1 MKLDMSML
9 VGVGVVAAVVL
20 VALLI
25 VLLVM
30 KSWIKV
36 ARADEALVVSGK
48 KQSDNESN
56 VAVIVN
62 GKAIV
67 NPVTQRSEIISLRS
81 RQVSLTTEAQS
92 LDNITLNVDAVAI
105 VKISSQKDL
114 VRKAAE
120 RFASQDNAIEHFTT
134 EQLEGALRGVIAKLS
149 VSELMRERQRFSQE
163 ILDDISPELEKQGLI
178 LDSFQIKG
186 ITDNNGY
193 IKSLGV
199 PQIQAKRQEAE
210 ISETNAQ
217 RAIVKRQT
225 ATEEENLVE
234 QTILKEN
241 QQKSNATVGR
251 SRAQAEQAEA
261 LAKATA
267 EQEVLEQ
274 QAQNKQSQLDAD
286 VRRVAEAERYR
297 REQEAQAS
305 KFEKVEAANAE
316 REIAKAE
323 AEATR
328 LRAEAEAESL
338 RLRGEA
344 KADAIRAEA
353 EALEQNREA
362 LLAQKALEILPEV
375 MSNFAQGYSAINGLT
390 IIGGGEDGASSHM
403 AGEQSRA
410 LATSFKTIKEATG
423 IDLGNI
429 IQSSVSG
436 RAFGNA
442 VSETTDSSTVKKSV
456 PETLVQKNTESED
469 N

>member
-1 MKLDMSML
+1 MNM
-9 VGVGVVAAVVL
+9 GTWIGIAIVAGIAL
-20 VALLI
+20 VAFLI
-25 VLLVM
+25 VALVL

-36 ARADEALVVSGK
+36 ARADEALVISGK
-48 KQSDNESN
+48 KQSSGDSHSN

-62 GKAIV
+62 GKAVV

-92 LDNITLNVDAVAI
+92 IDNITLKVDAVAL
-105 VKISSQKDL
+105 VKIGSNPTL
-114 VRKAAE
+114 VRNAAE
-120 RFASQDNAIEHFTT
+120 RFASQDNAVEVFTT

-163 ILDDISPELEKQGLI
+163 IMDNISKELEEQGLI

-186 ITDNNGY
+186 ITDDNGY
-193 IKSLGV
+193 IHSLGV
-199 PQIQAKRQEAE
+199 PQIQAKRQEAA

-217 RAIVKRQT
+217 RAIIKRRT

-234 QTILKEN
+234 QTVLKEN
-241 QQKSNATVGR
+241 IEKSNATVGR
-251 SRAQAEQAEA
+251 SRAEAEQAEA
-261 LAKATA
+261 LARAVA
-267 EQEVLEQ
+267 EQEVLRQE
-274 QAQNKQSQLDAD
+274 AENKQSRLDAD

-297 REQEAQAS
+297 REQEAEAA
-305 KFEKVEAANAE
+305 KYEKVQAASAE
-316 REIAKAE
+316 REIAEQE
-323 AEATR
+323 AEGTR
-328 LRAEAEAESL
+328 LRAEAEAESI
-338 RLRGEA
+338 RLTGEA
-344 KADAIRAEA
+344 KAAAIRAEA

-375 MSNFAQGYSAINGLT
+375 MSNFANGYSAISGLT

-410 LATSFKTIKEATG
+410 LSTSFETIKAATG
-423 IDLGNI
+423 IDLGGI

-442 VSETTDSSTVKKSV
+442 VSENTDSNSSRKVVS
-456 PETLVQKNTESED
+456 ETLINNDDES
-469 N
+469 

>member
-1 MKLDMSML
+1 MGLDFSML
-9 VGVGVVAAVVL
+9 VGVGVVAAVLL

-48 KQSDNESN
+48 KQGADSN

-92 LDNITLNVDAVAI
+92 VDNITLRVDAVAL
-105 VKISSQKDL
+105 VKISSAPEL

-120 RFASQDNAIEHFTT
+120 RFASQDEAVEVFTT

-163 ILDDISPELEKQGLI
+163 ILNNISEELEEQGLI

-186 ITDNNGY
+186 ITDDNGY
-193 IKSLGV
+193 IRSLGV

-241 QQKSNATVGR
+241 IQKSNATVGR

-261 LAKATA
+261 LARATA

-297 REQEAQAS
+297 REQEAQAA

-328 LRAEAEAESL
+328 LRAEAESEAL

-442 VSETTDSSTVKKSV
+442 VSESTNSSTAKKVV
-456 PETLVQKNTESED
+456 PEALVQENESED